1 MVKIGYALD
10 MLINISWSMS
20 LGFIPLKLMTL
31 SLNRGIIVISKYILR
46 KKSGK
51 VISNSTYWSGKI
63 VCFFQKK
70 VRKSQEFYFSKRSM
84 SPARLFIFVNF

>member
-31 SLNRGIIVISKYILR
+31 SLNRGIIVVSKYILR

-63 VCFFQKK
+63 VCFFRKKSGK
-70 VRKSQEFYFSKRSM
+70 VRN
-84 SPARLFIFVNF
+84 FIFQKGV